1 MKCPNWGKILAAAA
15 LCAALCACSKPQDIL
30 PDHTATPETSATVA
44 PTAAVVQATA
54 TPAPTDTTVPTIL
67 PQTAD
72 AGRSYVDDT
81 LFIGDSNTVR
91 YTMYADDTGTAFSTL
106 KNNIGVV
113 SMGAGSITTLK
124 CEKFKGD
131 STLYTIPDA
140 VAKLQP
146 KRIIIGFGSNNLGG
160 SSTDATKFIA
170 QYREGLA
177 AITKAWPYADI
188 IVSAIP
194 PLDQQRD
201 NTNLTMTQVDA
212 YNAALVTMCEEDGY
226 KFLNTAEV
234 LRDDA
239 TGWAKKDYTLSDGVH
254 LSKEAVTAYFTYVRT
269 HAYVT
274 QDRRPES
281 TAAIPEPDGV
291 PPGLI
296 SSDPIAVRGAKVP
309 VEFVA
314 TSGGSISGSTS
325 QKVKKGGTCSTV
337 KAVPDAGWKF
347 AGWTASL
354 GAASSSSSLSFTVP
368 SNADANGVIVTAHF
382 EPDEHEHE
390 FVEVK
395 DTRIEPTCLEYGTVK
410 VKCTI
415 CGEVKE
421 KELPALGHD
430 YDKGVITLQPQ
441 PGIAGVMTY
450 TCQRCAKLRYEYIP
464 KTEPVDKW
472 KNPYRDVRSTAWYY
486 EDVAYVTRNDL
497 MVGTG
502 TMTFSPDGEMSRA
515 MLVTVLYRMN
525 GSPSVAGMTMPF
537 QDVPGNAWYTDA
549 VTWAYNC
556 GVVSGMS
563 PTTFAPMVS
572 ITREQMM
579 TMFYGYAAYM
589 DYNTMAVADLSA
601 FPDGGDVSSWA
612 EAEMGWAVANT
623 LISGAKESDGVYLRP
638 QGTATRAEAAAILH
652 RFDQW
657 RVNAVVTGK

>member
-15 LCAALCACSKPQDIL
+15 LCAALCACSKPQDVL
-30 PDHTATPETSATVA
+30 PDHIATPEASATVA
-44 PTAAVVQATA
+44 PTAAVVQATT

-291 PPGLI
+291 PLGLI

-337 KAVPDAGWKF
+337 KAVPNAGWKF

-390 FVEVK
+390 FVEVN

-441 PGIAGVMTY
+441 PGVAGVMTY

-537 QDVPGNAWYTDA
+537 QDVPGDAWYTDA

-556 GVVSGMS
+556 GIVSGMS

-579 TMFYGYAAYM
+579 TMFYGYAVYM

-623 LISGAKESDGVYLRP
+623 LISGVKESDGVYLRP
-638 QGTATRAEAAAILH
+638 QGTATRAEAAAILP

>member
-1 MKCPNWGKILAAAA
+1 MKYPNWGKILAAAA
-15 LCAALCACSKPQDIL
+15 LCAALCACSKPQDVL
-30 PDHTATPETSATVA
+30 PDHTATPESSATVA

-54 TPAPTDTTVPTIL
+54 THAPTDTTVPTIL

-212 YNAALVTMCEEDGY
+212 YNAALVTMCEENGY

-281 TAAIPEPDGV
+281 TAVIPEPDGV
-291 PPGLI
+291 PLGLI

-325 QKVKKGGTCSTV
+325 QKVKKGGTCSAV

-441 PGIAGVMTY
+441 PGVAGVMTY
-450 TCQRCAKLRYEYIP
+450 TCQRCGYIKTAP
-464 KTEPVDKW
+464 IEPLPTATPTASPTSPPSPTPAVTQTPEPVVTPEPITTPEPTQEPVITPEPEPTGAPEPVITAEPAPDPEPPQETEPASEA
-472 KNPYRDVRSTAWYY
+472 PT
-486 EDVAYVTRNDL
+486 E
-497 MVGTG
+497 
-502 TMTFSPDGEMSRA
+502 
-515 MLVTVLYRMN
+515 
-525 GSPSVAGMTMPF
+525 
-537 QDVPGNAWYTDA
+537 VPAQEPE
-549 VTWAYNC
+549 V
-556 GVVSGMS
+556 
-563 PTTFAPMVS
+563 
-572 ITREQMM
+572 
-579 TMFYGYAAYM
+579 
-589 DYNTMAVADLSA
+589 
-601 FPDGGDVSSWA
+601 
-612 EAEMGWAVANT
+612 
-623 LISGAKESDGVYLRP
+623 P
-638 QGTATRAEAAAILH
+638 QE
-652 RFDQW
+652 
-657 RVNAVVTGK
+657 

>member
-15 LCAALCACSKPQDIL
+15 LCAALCACSKPQDVL
-30 PDHTATPETSATVA
+30 PDHIATPEASATVA

-274 QDRRPES
+274 
-281 TAAIPEPDGV
+281 
-291 PPGLI
+291 
-296 SSDPIAVRGAKVP
+296 
-309 VEFVA
+309 

-415 CGEVKE
+415 CGKVKE

-441 PGIAGVMTY
+441 PGVAGVMTY
-450 TCQRCAKLRYEYIP
+450 TCQRCGYIKTAP
-464 KTEPVDKW
+464 IKPLPTATPTASPTSPPSPTPAVTQTPEPVVTPEPITTPEPTQEPVITPEPEPTGAPEPVITAEPAPDPEPPQETEPASEA
-472 KNPYRDVRSTAWYY
+472 ST
-486 EDVAYVTRNDL
+486 E
-497 MVGTG
+497 
-502 TMTFSPDGEMSRA
+502 
-515 MLVTVLYRMN
+515 
-525 GSPSVAGMTMPF
+525 
-537 QDVPGNAWYTDA
+537 VPAQE
-549 VTWAYNC
+549 
-556 GVVSGMS
+556 
-563 PTTFAPMVS
+563 PEAPQ
-572 ITREQMM
+572 E
-579 TMFYGYAAYM
+579 
-589 DYNTMAVADLSA
+589 
-601 FPDGGDVSSWA
+601 
-612 EAEMGWAVANT
+612 
-623 LISGAKESDGVYLRP
+623 
-638 QGTATRAEAAAILH
+638 
-652 RFDQW
+652 
-657 RVNAVVTGK
+657 

>member
-1 MKCPNWGKILAAAA
+1 MKRLKWSSALLAAA
-15 LCAALCACSKPQDIL
+15 LCAALCSCSKPQDVL
-30 PDHTATPETSATVA
+30 PAATSTPETAAVTAA
-44 PTAAVVQATA
+44 PTATAPQATA
-54 TPAPTDTTVPTIL
+54 TPAEDIATIL

-72 AGRSYVDDT
+72 AGRSYVDET

-113 SMGAGSITTLK
+113 SMGVGSITTLK

-140 VAKLQP
+140 AAKLQP
-146 KRIIIGFGSNNLGG
+146 RRIIIGFGSNNLGG

-177 AITKAWPYADI
+177 AIVKAWPYADI

-212 YNAALVTMCEEDGY
+212 YNAALVTMCEEDSY

-254 LSKEAVTAYFTYVRT
+254 LSKEAVTAYFDYVRT
-269 HAYVT
+269 HAYIT
-274 QDRRPES
+274 PDRRPE
-281 TAAIPEPDGV
+281 TATAIPEPDGV
-291 PPGLI
+291 PLGLI

-314 TSGGSISGSTS
+314 ASGGSISGATS
-325 QKVKKGGTCSTV
+325 QKVKKGGTCSAV
-337 KAVPDAGWKF
+337 KAVPNAGWKF

-354 GAASSSSSLSFTVP
+354 GSASGGATLSFTVP

-395 DTRIEPTCLEYGTVK
+395 DTRIDPTCLEYGTVK

-430 YDKGVITLQPQ
+430 FDNGVITTQPQ

-450 TCQRCAKLRYEYIP
+450 TCKRCGFI
-464 KTEPVDKW
+464 KTAPIEPLPTATPTASPTPSPAPTPFITATPEPVIT
-472 KNPYRDVRSTAWYY
+472 PEPPVITPEPTQEPVITPEPEPTAAP
-486 EDVAYVTRNDL
+486 EPVVTPEPAPEP
-497 MVGTG
+497 TQEPEP
-502 TMTFSPDGEMSRA
+502 TMQSPD
-515 MLVTVLYRMN
+515 
-525 GSPSVAGMTMPF
+525 P
-537 QDVPGNAWYTDA
+537 VPEP
-549 VTWAYNC
+549 V
-556 GVVSGMS
+556 
-563 PTTFAPMVS
+563 
-572 ITREQMM
+572 
-579 TMFYGYAAYM
+579 
-589 DYNTMAVADLSA
+589 
-601 FPDGGDVSSWA
+601 PD
-612 EAEMGWAVANT
+612 
-623 LISGAKESDGVYLRP
+623 DG
-638 QGTATRAEAAAILH
+638 QE
-652 RFDQW
+652 
-657 RVNAVVTGK
+657 

>member
-15 LCAALCACSKPQDIL
+15 LCAALCACSKPQDVL
-30 PDHTATPETSATVA
+30 PDHIATPEASATVA

-212 YNAALVTMCEEDGY
+212 YNAALVTMCEENGY

-291 PPGLI
+291 PLGLI

-354 GAASSSSSLSFTVP
+354 GAASS
-368 SNADANGVIVTAHF
+368 
-382 EPDEHEHE
+382 
-390 FVEVK
+390 
-395 DTRIEPTCLEYGTVK
+395 
-410 VKCTI
+410 
-415 CGEVKE
+415 
-421 KELPALGHD
+421 
-430 YDKGVITLQPQ
+430 
-441 PGIAGVMTY
+441 
-450 TCQRCAKLRYEYIP
+450 
-464 KTEPVDKW
+464 
-472 KNPYRDVRSTAWYY
+472 RDRK
-486 EDVAYVTRNDL
+486 
-497 MVGTG
+497 
-502 TMTFSPDGEMSRA
+502 
-515 MLVTVLYRMN
+515 
-525 GSPSVAGMTMPF
+525 SV
-537 QDVPGNAWYTDA
+537 V
-549 VTWAYNC
+549 
-556 GVVSGMS
+556 
-563 PTTFAPMVS
+563 
-572 ITREQMM
+572 
-579 TMFYGYAAYM
+579 
-589 DYNTMAVADLSA
+589 
-601 FPDGGDVSSWA
+601 
-612 EAEMGWAVANT
+612 
-623 LISGAKESDGVYLRP
+623 
-638 QGTATRAEAAAILH
+638 
-652 RFDQW
+652 
-657 RVNAVVTGK
+657 